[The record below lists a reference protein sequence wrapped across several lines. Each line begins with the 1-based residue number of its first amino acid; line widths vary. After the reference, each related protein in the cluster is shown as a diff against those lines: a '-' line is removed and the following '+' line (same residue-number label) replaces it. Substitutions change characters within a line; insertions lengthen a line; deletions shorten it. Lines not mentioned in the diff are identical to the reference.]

1 MMKMLETAKSKIT
14 MDKDGENL
22 PHLEIT
28 EIVLVHCNI
37 VNNYYQKDSRALYT
51 FPSNKLYDQLPDI
64 SRKKF
69 AFLKPLIQ
77 NLLQY
82 GLLIKILNL

>member
-22 PHLEIT
+22 PHLETT
-28 EIVLVHCNI
+28 EIVLAQFNI
-37 VNNYYQKDSRALYT
+37 VNNYYQKDSRALYA
-51 FPSNKLYDQLPDI
+51 FPPNKLSDQLPDI